1 METFVR
7 ERINIYILIEKLKRY
22 VLYFVA
28 SGVMEGGGF

>member
-22 VLYFVA
+22 VSCFVA